1 MGVAGLIVLICVG
14 VTGAVTVGAWMTM
27 GDVQRA
33 TTKRGRHRRLPA
45 ELVLG
50 HMVFGIAAV
59 TAWVCFVVI
68 GRQYAAWV
76 AVALMVIAAVLGITM
91 FVRWIPSYRP
101 RATQLAS
108 ADGAGPEQN
117 LPIGLV
123 LAHGAFAVIGVG
135 IALATVLV

>member
-27 GDVQRA
+27 DGVQSA

-68 GRQYAAWV
+68 GRSYAAWV
-76 AVALMVIAAVLGITM
+76 SIVLMALAAVLGATM
-91 FVRWIPSYRP
+91 FLRWIPSYRP
-101 RATQLAS
+101 RADRLRQ
-108 ADGAGPEQN
+108 AGESTPEQN
-117 LPIGLV
+117 LPIGVV
-123 LAHGAFAVIGVG
+123 LAHGGFALLAVI
-135 IALATVLV
+135 IALVTVLL